1 MFTFTAL
8 PPLSLYVHIPW
19 CVRKCPYCDFNSHEA
34 KAALPERDYVRAL
47 VDDLTADLP
56 RVWGRP
62 VESVFIG
69 GGTPSLFAPE
79 TLDELLSQLRALLP
93 IRPAAEITLE
103 ANPGTVEARKFREF
117 RALGINRLSIGV
129 QSFNQQHLE
138 RLGRIHGRKEAI
150 AAAEIAHAS
159 GFDNFNLDLMFGL
172 PDQTTAEARDDVE
185 TAIALEPAHISYYH
199 LTIEPNTYF
208 HHHPPAL
215 PDEERVWDIQQ
226 AGQLRLAER
235 GYMQYETSAYAKTGR
250 QCWHNLNYWRFGD
263 YLGIGAGAHAKITDA
278 QQQRITRLHK
288 LRHPKDYLS
297 AANHIAGETHVTR
310 ADAPFEFMMNALRLT
325 DGVEASLF
333 TQRTGLPISMV
344 EKPLREAERRGLV
357 EWTVERIRPTE
368 QGRRF
373 LNDLL
378 QLFLP

>member
-8 PPLSLYVHIPW
+8 PPLALYVHIPW

-34 KAALPERDYVRAL
+34 KADIPERAYVRAL

-62 VESVFIG
+62 VESIFIG

-79 TLDELLSQLRALLP
+79 TLDELFSNLRALLP
-93 IRPAAEITLE
+93 IKPTAEITLE
-103 ANPGTVEARKFREF
+103 ANPGTIEARKFREF

-150 AAAEIAHAS
+150 VAAELAHAS

-172 PDQTTAEARDDVE
+172 PEQTPAQARDDIE
-185 TAIALEPAHISYYH
+185 TAIALQPTHLSYYH

-208 HHHPPAL
+208 HRHPPVL
-215 PDEERVWDIQQ
+215 PDEERVWDIQH
-226 AGQLRLAER
+226 AGQSRLAEK
-235 GYMQYETSAYAKTGR
+235 GFLQYETSAYAKAGH

-278 QQQRITRLHK
+278 QHQRITRLHK
-288 LRHPKDYLS
+288 HRHPKDYMA
-297 AANHIAGETHVTR
+297 AANHIAGETHITR
-310 ADAPFEFMMNALRLT
+310 VDAPFEFMMNALRLN

-333 TQRTGLPISMV
+333 SERTGLPISVV
-344 EKPLREAERRGLV
+344 EQPLRQAEQRGLV
-357 EWTVERIRPTE
+357 EWTMERIRPTE
-368 QGRRF
+368 RGRRF